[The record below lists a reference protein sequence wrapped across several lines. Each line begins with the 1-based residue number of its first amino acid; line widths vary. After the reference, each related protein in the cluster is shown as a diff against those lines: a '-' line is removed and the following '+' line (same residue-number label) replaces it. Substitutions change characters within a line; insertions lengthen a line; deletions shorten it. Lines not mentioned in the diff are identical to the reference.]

1 MKKVVCYYHFI
12 NFAVL
17 FWYWVPQQMNIA
29 FLPLVL
35 VLAVRSV
42 TYIWVN
48 RRKEKM
54 AEKEI

>member
-1 MKKVVCYYHFI
+1 
-12 NFAVL
+12 
-17 FWYWVPQQMNIA
+17 MNIA

-48 RRKEKM
+48 RRKEKI
-54 AEKEI
+54 AEKEIIEK